1 MFIDILLHLTCVSD
15 ACGVKLARNF
25 WLKVMNLQTLFAGL
39 SGVNFK
45 SLDTDG
51 IAITSITTDPALCK
65 PGALYLAAECET
77 VDSNRLGVR
86 LDGRQLIPQALAR
99 GAAAVLLDN
108 PDFVPADAAC
118 TIIQHDEPL
127 SIMGILCSR
136 LAGPPYPEQVALVT
150 GTNGKTSTV
159 TFCRLLWAAS
169 GRPACSVGNLGGVV
183 SDGRMIWDRDPVLSV
198 PDTVKL
204 HDMLHQCATTG
215 VQYVAME
222 ATSHALFDHR
232 LTGVK
237 ATIGAFTNL
246 TRDHL
251 DFHGTMDEYFRVKMT
266 MFTSVLP
273 KGSTA
278 VLNADSPW
286 FEAARKIAGDNG
298 HRVIDFG
305 KNGSALRI
313 VKSTP
318 LADGQLLDLLIF
330 GESYQCKFHLFGE
343 FQVSNLLCSLAIVLA
358 SGLPVADTVKL
369 VESIEPVEGRLEL
382 VAETT
387 GGGKVIVDYAHSP
400 DGIRAALEAC
410 RTFTIANL
418 IIVFGCNGERDSGK
432 RYEMG
437 EIAAKLADRVIVTDG
452 HPRSEDPA
460 NIRRDVLSGAPNA
473 VEIASREEAIAT
485 AIECLQAGDTL
496 LIAGLGHEK
505 FRTIGD
511 VRVPYSDA
519 QTAKRLVA
527 NLDLIARG

>member
-1 MFIDILLHLTCVSD
+1 
-15 ACGVKLARNF
+15 
-25 WLKVMNLQTLFAGL
+25 MNLQTLFADL

-108 PDFVPADAAC
+108 PDFVPANAAC

-266 MFTSVLP
+266 MFTNVLP

-286 FEAARKIAGDNG
+286 FEAARKIACDHG

-305 KNGSALRI
+305 KNASSIKLLE
-313 VKSTP
+313 SMQLP
-318 LADGQLLDLLIF
+318 DGQMLSLQIF
-330 GESYQCKFHLFGE
+330 GATYRCKFNLFGE
-343 FQVSNLLCSLAIVLA
+343 FQVSNLMCSLAIVIA
-358 SGLPVADTVKL
+358 SGLAVAEVMDL
-369 VESIEPVEGRLEL
+369 VETIQPVEGRLEL
-382 VAETT
+382 VAESMS
-387 GGGKVIVDYAHSP
+387 GGKIIVDYAHSP
-400 DGIRAALEAC
+400 DGVRAALEAC
-410 RTFTIANL
+410 RTFTRGKL
-418 IIVFGCNGERDSGK
+418 VIVFGCNGERDSGK
-432 RYEMG
+432 RMQMG
-437 EIAAKLADRVIVTDG
+437 EIAAQYADQVIVTDA

-460 NIRRDVLSGAPNA
+460 QIRRDVLAGVPQAL
-473 VEIASREEAIAT
+473 EIADRNSAIAT
-485 AIECLQAGDTL
+485 AIGSLNAGDTL

-505 FRTIGD
+505 FRTIGT
-511 VRVPYSDA
+511 VRVPHSDA
-519 QTAKRLVA
+519 ELARQLVKTT
-527 NLDLIARG
+527 DVSMQF